1 MQGARAAISCLLA
14 ALALPGCMPATTPIA
29 TLQLLSTSLGPG
41 DTVQVG
47 ERWF

>member
-1 MQGARAAISCLLA
+1 MQGARAATSCLLA
-14 ALALPGCMPATTPIA
+14 ALALPGGMPATTSIA
-29 TLQLLSTSLGPG
+29 TVQPRGPG